1 MNKNSRIEYYFFL
14 LLLTFFFFSQL
25 NAKRGNTV
33 EVSGRV
39 LLERNNNVVP
49 VPGLTVYLVSERYGR
64 SVAKITDNRGR
75 FSFREIPRDGIP
87 YYIEVYSNR
96 ELLYRRQ
103 LDVQSDTE
111 HEVRLR

>member
-1 MNKNSRIEYYFFL
+1 MNKNSRIEYCFFL
-14 LLLTFFFFSQL
+14 FLLTFFFFSQL
-25 NAKRGNTV
+25 NAQLGNTG

-49 VPGLTVYLVSERYGR
+49 VPGLTVYLVCGRYGR
-64 SVAKITDNRGR
+64 SVAKITDNRGK
-75 FSFREIPRDGIP
+75 FSFREIPLNGNP
-87 YYIEVYSNR
+87 YYLEVYSNR

-103 LDVQSDTE
+103 LNVQSDTE